1 MKRNPKRS
9 LSHHRCPNSCLYF
22 LAEETDSEH
31 DNCDKMYDL
40 NTNVVTNV
48 VAKARK

>member
-1 MKRNPKRS
+1 MRRTPKRS
-9 LSHHRCPNSCLYF
+9 LSRHHCPNSCLYF

-31 DNCDKMYDL
+31 DSDKMYGL
-40 NTNVVTNV
+40 NTNVVANV

>member
-1 MKRNPKRS
+1 MKRTPKRS

-31 DNCDKMYDL
+31 DSDKMYDL
-40 NTNVVTNV
+40 KFTL
-48 VAKARK
+48 A